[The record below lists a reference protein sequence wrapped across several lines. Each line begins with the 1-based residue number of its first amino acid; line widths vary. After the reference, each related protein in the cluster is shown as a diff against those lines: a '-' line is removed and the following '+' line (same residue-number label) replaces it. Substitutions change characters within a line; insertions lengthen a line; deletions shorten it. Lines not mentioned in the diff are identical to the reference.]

1 MKNSLEEE
9 DKHKIGHS
17 IKTLYDNTLPCF
29 THITCV
35 WFYFWGWSVSQF
47 YSGMSAH
54 PNLVQFPGISAVK
67 FSSAMKYRQSVQH
80 APCPPSAG

>member
-1 MKNSLEEE
+1 MKNSLGEE

-17 IKTLYDNTLPCF
+17 FKTLYDNTLPSF
-29 THITCV
+29 THITWV